1 VIVRFYLYK
10 CGARQ
15 QNISPRLISY
25 RFYTSETYEGTNNLN
40 LIIMRTILIGFTI
53 LSGLTS
59 LTTPIVSFNNESIMT
74 NYESIVALLFFGCGG
89 LAMIGTI
96 TIQLTSKK

>member
-1 VIVRFYLYK
+1 MVVRFYLYK

-15 QNISPRLISY
+15 QNISRCRNVLFMRAI
-25 RFYTSETYEGTNNLN
+25 RTTATNNLK
-40 LIIMRTILIGFTI
+40 LIIMRAILIGFTI

-59 LTTPIVSFNNESIMT
+59 LTTPIVTFNDQNIMT
-74 NYESIVALLFFGCGG
+74 NYESIVALLFFGCGA

-96 TIQLTSKK
+96 TIQLTTKK

>member
-1 VIVRFYLYK
+1 MRAIRTT
-10 CGARQ
+10 A
-15 QNISPRLISY
+15 
-25 RFYTSETYEGTNNLN
+25 TNNLN
-40 LIIMRTILIGFTI
+40 LIIMRAILIGFTI

-59 LTTPIVSFNNESIMT
+59 LTTPIVSFNDQNIMT
-74 NYESIVALLFFGCGG
+74 NYESIVALLFFGCGA